1 MNVSPRTRPGPSLG
15 RVPLTLGDEFP
26 SLKVESVDGRVE
38 LRDRWREGP
47 LVVMFMRH
55 FGCAFCREHLI
66 HMGRALADFEA
77 AGAQVVAIFQY
88 SAEASRDFCA
98 SRKVP
103 FECFGDPL
111 REAYAQV
118 EVGRGTRDQVLGRKI
133 AGKYLKTILRSRVV
147 GSINAPADDM
157 LQLPGTFVVGVDG
170 RLRFAHYAV
179 NSADNPPVADVLA
192 AVRSQAVSG
201 STG

>member
-1 MNVSPRTRPGPSLG
+1 MPLAPGDP
-15 RVPLTLGDEFP
+15 FP
-26 SLKVESVDGRVE
+26 QLKVESVDGRVE

-66 HMGRALADFEA
+66 RMGKAVGDFEA

-88 SAEASRDFCA
+88 SAEATRDFCA

-103 FECFGDPL
+103 FDCLGDPK
-111 REAYAQV
+111 REAYQQV
-118 EVGRGTRDQVLGRKI
+118 EVGKGTREQVLGRAI

-147 GSINAPADDM
+147 GSVNAPVDEM
-157 LQLPGTFVVGVDG
+157 LQLPGTFVVGTDG
-170 RLRFAHYAV
+170 RVLFSHYAV
-179 NSADNPPVADVLA
+179 NSADNPPVTDVLSV
-192 AVRSQAVSG
+192 VRKNASSR